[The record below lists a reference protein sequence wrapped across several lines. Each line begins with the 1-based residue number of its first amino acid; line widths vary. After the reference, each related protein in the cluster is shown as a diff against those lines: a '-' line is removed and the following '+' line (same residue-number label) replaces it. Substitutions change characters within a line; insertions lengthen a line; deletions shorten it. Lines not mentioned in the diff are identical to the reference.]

1 MPSRIPP
8 LPVTAMI
15 TLVALQCAT
24 ARAEQDVADYLF
36 PPSVALSGVAR
47 AVVLGPAET
56 PTLAPP
62 NAEIVNSGIWN
73 GASWLTAWMAPAA
86 PGATARLRTS
96 GISGSFVSERHD
108 SGATRDGRYRHDAVM
123 TFNAP
128 LTHTPESRIW
138 SLMLAGIFVI
148 TAIVRRHM
156 RKDLPD

>member
-8 LPVTAMI
+8 LCVTAMI
-15 TLVALQCAT
+15 TLVALQCET
-24 ARAEQDVADYLF
+24 ARAEQDIADYLF

-47 AVVLGPAET
+47 AVVLGSAET

-62 NAEIVNSGIWN
+62 NADIVPSGIWN

-86 PGATARLRTS
+86 PGATAQLRAS
-96 GISGSFVSERHD
+96 GISGSFVSERQVP
-108 SGATRDGRYRHDAVM
+108 GATGDGRHRHDAVM

-128 LTHTPESRIW
+128 LTHTPESRLW
-138 SLMLAGIFVI
+138 SLILAGIFVMA
-148 TAIVRRHM
+148 AIVRRHM